1 MVTKVKLVKRLRI
14 LLAALLLIA
23 LGTSAAF
30 ADITPIPV
38 LLVRSGALYVIIAV
52 IVMIVA
58 IALLRRSVKKRRLIN
73 DGREPEEPNDNTL
86 R

>member
-1 MVTKVKLVKRLRI
+1 MKRFRI
-14 LLAALLLIA
+14 LAAALLLAA

-58 IALLRRSVKKRRLIN
+58 LALLRRSVRKRRLHD
-73 DGREPEEPNDNTL
+73 DGMEAEEPNNDL